1 MELLFTFVEGLELQA
16 ASRKAEHKAVAV
28 NKISLLRFIME
39 SPGQFIINLL
49 LDSRDVV
56 RKRLH
61 HFQA

>member
-1 MELLFTFVEGLELQA
+1 MEGLELQA

-28 NKISLLRFIME
+28 NRINLLRFIME
-39 SPGQFIINLL
+39 SPCRFIINLL

-56 RKRLH
+56 QKRLH